1 MGVSQNEIQ
10 FVIGALQQFVDQTKT
25 VLIALKHLYAL
36 VLWLQDDD
44 DVYLYDDADRIKM
57 QGRWVH

>member
-1 MGVSQNEIQ
+1 MVHCNNVLIKPE
-10 FVIGALQQFVDQTKT
+10 T

>member
-1 MGVSQNEIQ
+1 MRFSSSLVHCNNVLIKPE
-10 FVIGALQQFVDQTKT
+10 T

>member
-1 MGVSQNEIQ
+1 MRFSSSLVHCNNLLIKP
-10 FVIGALQQFVDQTKT
+10 KT

-36 VLWLQDDD
+36 VLRLQDDD
-44 DVYLYDDADRIKM
+44 DVYLYDNGDKIKM

>member
-1 MGVSQNEIQ
+1 MRFSSSLVHCNNLLIKP
-10 FVIGALQQFVDQTKT
+10 KT